1 MINLS
6 EFGVKYNRAVMSVLL
21 GLMLFGAI
29 SYFTLPAQEDPSIKI
44 REAVISTNFPGM
56 PAQQIELLVTKTIEE
71 GVRNVDEV
79 KEIRSVS
86 VLGSSTVY
94 VQLHD
99 RYFDLDQIWD
109 KVRNELDKVSSQLPE
124 GTQTPFVNDNF
135 GDVSILTVALQADK
149 GVGMAELFD
158 IAQHARDE
166 LYLVS
171 GVQSVNILGTQ
182 QENIVIEASD
192 VKASQMGIAPSQFI
206 AVLQNENVIRPGGI
220 IDIDGKSFNVAPS
233 GNFDTLDAIRDV
245 VFVLDDPSQSIRLRD
260 IATVYR
266 DTIDPPHQTAYFDGK
281 PAIVLAISKSDRYSV
296 TEVSPRI
303 EAKLQILNQIV
314 PVGVEFNT
322 ITRQADQVEN
332 AVEGVSKSVIQ
343 TLAIVLGVVI
353 LFLGFRI
360 GLIVGAIVPAVI
372 LIVLAILNFSGMA
385 LERMSLAT
393 LIISLGLLVD
403 NGIVVAEDFKKR
415 LELGQKRS
423 NIVREIGS
431 TLSIP
436 LLTSSATTM
445 LVFLPLMLA
454 ESSSG
459 EYTRS
464 ISIVIIYALV
474 ISWLLSLIVT
484 PYLCY
489 LFIKDNQ
496 EQVLD
501 GDNSGSSELSNAGIS
516 RAVAK
521 NASNKKTT
529 LQEKM
534 SHFFDYLNTGYRHF
548 LNAILKQRALF
559 MLAIVGMF
567 MIAGLVLNTVPVKF
581 FPDSDR
587 AQVLAYIDLPAG
599 STMRET
605 GRNLEKVFTLLDN
618 EERYKQV
625 QNYAAYG
632 GFGGPR
638 FVLSLTPI
646 TPESNKAFLML
657 NLTDRAHQDQVIAN
671 LREDFAAQ
679 LPNLQVRVTKMF
691 LGPSD
696 SNKIDIQVIGPD
708 RDVIFNAAQEVK
720 NIMLS
725 LNGTVEV
732 KDDWENKVSQIS
744 VQIDQARAK
753 RAGVT
758 SADVALSLQTFYSGV
773 TVSEFREGD
782 DLLPIIVRGEKHD
795 RVDFSRIYGISVYSQ
810 SRNVNVPIE
819 QIATID
825 FVPQYGRIAREDL
838 FRTVTI
844 EGKNLFLT
852 AEDMVP
858 LLQPKLDELVASLP
872 LSHRIEWDGV
882 VKESKEAQQSLNANI
897 PICLTIV
904 ALILIAQFN
913 SYRRAG
919 IIILTVPLILIGAV
933 VGLLL
938 SGANFGFMVI
948 LGLYALAGIIV
959 NNAIVLIDRIDI
971 ERNDDDNHNDFD
983 VLVSASI
990 HRLRPIIMSTT
1001 TTVLGL
1007 LPLILSQDAL
1017 FYGMASAIAFGL
1029 AVGTLLT
1036 LGVVPVLYSLF
1047 FDITQDKHA

>member
-6 EFGVKYNRAVMSVLL
+6 EFGVKYNRTVMSVVL
-21 GLMLFGAI
+21 GLMLFGAL

-44 REAVISTNFPGM
+44 REAVISTKFPGM
-56 PAQQIELLVTKTIEE
+56 PAEKIELLVTKTIEE

-86 VLGSSTVY
+86 VLGESTVY
-94 VQLHD
+94 VQLYE

-109 KVRNELDKVSSQLPE
+109 KVRNELDKVAGQLPE
-124 GTQTPFVNDNF
+124 GTLAPFVNDNF
-135 GDVSILTVALQADK
+135 GDVAIMTVALQAES
-149 GVGMAELFD
+149 GIGMGELFD
-158 IAQHARDE
+158 MAQHARDE

-171 GVQSVNILGTQ
+171 GVQSVNILGAQ
-182 QENIVIEASD
+182 QENIIIEVSD
-192 VKASQMGIAPSQFI
+192 AKASQLGIAPSQLI
-206 AVLQNENVIRPGGI
+206 SVLQTENVIRPGGI

-233 GNFDTLDAIRDV
+233 GNFEDLSDIKNVVFPLSDPSQTIRLTDVANVYRDV
-245 VFVLDDPSQSIRLRD
+245 V
-260 IATVYR
+260 
-266 DTIDPPHQTAYFDGK
+266 DPPHQTAYFNGQS
-281 PAIVLAISKSDRYSV
+281 AIVLAIAKNDRYSV
-296 TEVSPRI
+296 TEVTPRI
-303 EAKLQILNQIV
+303 ESKLDELNQIV
-314 PVGVEFNT
+314 PLGMNFNT
-322 ITRQADQVEN
+322 ITRQAEQVEN

-360 GLIVGAIVPAVI
+360 GLIVGAIVPAVV

-415 LELGQKRS
+415 LEKGEKRQD
-423 NIVREIGS
+423 IVRSIGS
-431 TLSIP
+431 TLAIP

-474 ISWLLSLIVT
+474 VSWLLSLMVT

-489 LFIKDNQ
+489 LFIKDR
-496 EQVLD
+496 VPD
-501 GDNSGSSELSNAGIS
+501 GNTDNKDSSSVSPQQKIQN
-516 RAVAK
+516 VF
-521 NASNKKTT
+521 N
-529 LQEKM
+529 
-534 SHFFDYLNTGYRHF
+534 HLNTAYGKLLQR
-548 LNAILKQRALF
+548 ILRMRALF
-559 MLAIVGMF
+559 MVSIVGLF
-567 MIAGLVLNTVPVKF
+567 ILAGMAMGIVPVKF

-605 GRNLEKVFTLLDN
+605 ERKLKEVFTLLEN
-618 EERYKQV
+618 EDRYSEV
-625 QNYAAYG
+625 SNYAAYG

-657 NLTDRAHQDQVIAN
+657 NISDRQHQNKVISN
-671 LREDFAAQ
+671 LREDFASL
-679 LPNLQVRVTKMF
+679 LPSLQVRVTKMF

-708 RDVIFNAAQEVK
+708 RDVIYEAAQEVK
-720 NIMLS
+720 QIMRD

-732 KDDWENKVSQIS
+732 RDDWENKITQVD

-753 RAGVT
+753 RAGVS
-758 SADVALSLQTFYSGV
+758 SADVARSLQTFYSGV
-773 TVSEFREGD
+773 TISEYREGD
-782 DLLPIIVRGEKHD
+782 DLLPIIVRGDKQD
-795 RVDFSRIYGISVYSQ
+795 RLDLSRIYGINVYSQ

-819 QIATID
+819 QIANISFT
-825 FVPQYGRIAREDL
+825 PKYGRIAREDL

-844 EGKNLFLT
+844 EGKNLFFT

-858 LLQPKLDELVASLP
+858 MLQPKLDELSASLP
-872 LSHRIEWDGV
+872 LSHRIEFDGV
-882 VKESKEAQQSLNANI
+882 VKESKESQASLNANI
-897 PICLTIV
+897 PLCLTIV

-919 IIILTVPLILIGAV
+919 IVILTVPLILIGAV
-933 VGLLL
+933 IGLLV

-959 NNAIVLIDRIDI
+959 NNAIVLIDRIEI
-971 ERNDDDNHNDFD
+971 ERNDESHSNDFD
-983 VLVSASI
+983 ALISASI

-1001 TTVLGL
+1001 TTILGL
-1007 LPLILSQDAL
+1007 LPLIISQDPL

-1029 AVGTLLT
+1029 GIGTILT
-1036 LGVVPVLYSLF
+1036 LGVVPVMYSLF
-1047 FDITQDKHA
+1047 FGIKAKTV

>member
-1 MINLS
+1 VINLS
-6 EFGVKYNRAVMSVLL
+6 EFGVKYNRTVMSVVL
-21 GLMLFGAI
+21 GLMLFGAL

-44 REAVISTNFPGM
+44 REAVISTKFPGM
-56 PAQQIELLVTKTIEE
+56 PAEKIELLVTKTIEE

-86 VLGSSTVY
+86 VLGESTVY
-94 VQLHD
+94 VQLYE

-109 KVRNELDKVSSQLPE
+109 KVRNELDKVAGQLPE
-124 GTQTPFVNDNF
+124 GTLAPFVNDNF
-135 GDVSILTVALQADK
+135 GDVAIMTVALQAES
-149 GVGMAELFD
+149 GIGMGELFD
-158 IAQHARDE
+158 MAQHARDE

-171 GVQSVNILGTQ
+171 GVQSVNILGAQ
-182 QENIVIEASD
+182 QENIIIEVSD
-192 VKASQMGIAPSQFI
+192 AKASQLGIAPSQLI
-206 AVLQNENVIRPGGI
+206 SVLQTENVIRPGGI

-233 GNFDTLDAIRDV
+233 GNFEDLSDIKNVVFPLSDPSQTIRLTDVANVYRDV
-245 VFVLDDPSQSIRLRD
+245 V
-260 IATVYR
+260 
-266 DTIDPPHQTAYFDGK
+266 DPPHQTAYFNGQS
-281 PAIVLAISKSDRYSV
+281 AIVLAIAKNDRYSV
-296 TEVSPRI
+296 TEVTPRI
-303 EAKLQILNQIV
+303 ESKLDELNQIV
-314 PVGVEFNT
+314 PLGMNFNT
-322 ITRQADQVEN
+322 ITRQAEQVEN

-360 GLIVGAIVPAVI
+360 GLIVGAIVPAVV

-415 LELGQKRS
+415 LEKGEKRQD
-423 NIVREIGS
+423 IVRSIGS
-431 TLSIP
+431 TLAIP

-474 ISWLLSLIVT
+474 VSWLLSLMVT

-489 LFIKDNQ
+489 LFIKDR
-496 EQVLD
+496 VPD
-501 GDNSGSSELSNAGIS
+501 GNTDNKDSSSVSPQQKIQN
-516 RAVAK
+516 VF
-521 NASNKKTT
+521 N
-529 LQEKM
+529 
-534 SHFFDYLNTGYRHF
+534 HLNTAYGKLLQR
-548 LNAILKQRALF
+548 ILRMRALF
-559 MLAIVGMF
+559 MVSIVGLF
-567 MIAGLVLNTVPVKF
+567 ILAGMAMGIVPVKF

-605 GRNLEKVFTLLDN
+605 ERKLKEVFTLLEN
-618 EERYKQV
+618 EDRYSEV
-625 QNYAAYG
+625 SNYAAYG

-657 NLTDRAHQDQVIAN
+657 NISDRQHQDKVISN
-671 LREDFAAQ
+671 LREDFASL
-679 LPNLQVRVTKMF
+679 LPSLQVRVTKMF

-708 RDVIFNAAQEVK
+708 RDVIYEAAQEVK
-720 NIMLS
+720 QIMRD

-732 KDDWENKVSQIS
+732 RDDWENKITQVD

-753 RAGVT
+753 RAGVS
-758 SADVALSLQTFYSGV
+758 SADVARSLQTFYSGV
-773 TVSEFREGD
+773 TISEYREGD
-782 DLLPIIVRGEKHD
+782 DLLPIIVRGDKQD
-795 RVDFSRIYGISVYSQ
+795 RLDLSRIYGINVYSQ

-819 QIATID
+819 QIANISFT
-825 FVPQYGRIAREDL
+825 PKYGRIAREDL

-844 EGKNLFLT
+844 EGKNLFFT

-858 LLQPKLDELVASLP
+858 MLQPKLDELSASLP
-872 LSHRIEWDGV
+872 LSHRIEFDGV
-882 VKESKEAQQSLNANI
+882 VKESKESQASLNANI
-897 PICLTIV
+897 PLCLTIV

-919 IIILTVPLILIGAV
+919 IVILTVPLILIGAV
-933 VGLLL
+933 IGLLV

-959 NNAIVLIDRIDI
+959 NNAIVLIDRIEI
-971 ERNDDDNHNDFD
+971 ERNDESHSNDFD
-983 VLVSASI
+983 ALISASI

-1001 TTVLGL
+1001 TTILGL
-1007 LPLILSQDAL
+1007 LPLIISQDPL

-1029 AVGTLLT
+1029 GIGTILT
-1036 LGVVPVLYSLF
+1036 LGVVPVMYSLF
-1047 FDITQDKHA
+1047 FGIKAKTV

>member
-6 EFGVKYNRAVMSVLL
+6 EFGVKYNRTVMSVVL
-21 GLMLFGAI
+21 GLMLFGAL

-44 REAVISTNFPGM
+44 REAVISTKFPGM
-56 PAQQIELLVTKTIEE
+56 PAEKIELLVTKTIEE

-86 VLGSSTVY
+86 VLGESTVY
-94 VQLHD
+94 VQLYE

-109 KVRNELDKVSSQLPE
+109 KVRNELDKVAGQLPE
-124 GTQTPFVNDNF
+124 GTLAPFVNDNF
-135 GDVSILTVALQADK
+135 GDVAIMTVALQAES
-149 GVGMAELFD
+149 GIGMGELFD
-158 IAQHARDE
+158 MAQHARDE

-171 GVQSVNILGTQ
+171 GVQSVNILGAQ
-182 QENIVIEASD
+182 QENIIIEVSD
-192 VKASQMGIAPSQFI
+192 AKASQLGIAPSQLI
-206 AVLQNENVIRPGGI
+206 SVLQTENVIRPGGI

-233 GNFDTLDAIRDV
+233 GNFEDLSDIKNVVFPLSDPSQTIRLTDVANVYRDV
-245 VFVLDDPSQSIRLRD
+245 V
-260 IATVYR
+260 
-266 DTIDPPHQTAYFDGK
+266 DPPHQTAYFNGQS
-281 PAIVLAISKSDRYSV
+281 AIVLAIAKNDRYSV
-296 TEVSPRI
+296 TEVTPRI
-303 EAKLQILNQIV
+303 ESKLDELNQIV
-314 PVGVEFNT
+314 PLGMNFNT
-322 ITRQADQVEN
+322 ITRQAEQVEN

-360 GLIVGAIVPAVI
+360 GLIVGAIVPAVV

-415 LELGQKRS
+415 LEKGEKRQD
-423 NIVREIGS
+423 IVRSIGS
-431 TLSIP
+431 TLAIP

-474 ISWLLSLIVT
+474 VSWLLSLMVT

-489 LFIKDNQ
+489 LFIKDR
-496 EQVLD
+496 VPD
-501 GDNSGSSELSNAGIS
+501 GNTDNKDSSSVSPQQKIQN
-516 RAVAK
+516 VF
-521 NASNKKTT
+521 N
-529 LQEKM
+529 
-534 SHFFDYLNTGYRHF
+534 HLNTAYGKLLQR
-548 LNAILKQRALF
+548 ILRMRALF
-559 MLAIVGMF
+559 MVSIVGLF
-567 MIAGLVLNTVPVKF
+567 ILAGMAMGIVPVKF

-605 GRNLEKVFTLLDN
+605 ERKLKEVFTLLEN
-618 EERYKQV
+618 EDRYSEV
-625 QNYAAYG
+625 SNYAAYG

-657 NLTDRAHQDQVIAN
+657 NISDRQHQDKVISN
-671 LREDFAAQ
+671 LREDFASL
-679 LPNLQVRVTKMF
+679 LPSLQVRVTKMF

-708 RDVIFNAAQEVK
+708 RDVIYEAAQEVK
-720 NIMLS
+720 QIMRD

-732 KDDWENKVSQIS
+732 RDDWENKITQVD

-753 RAGVT
+753 RAGVS
-758 SADVALSLQTFYSGV
+758 SADVARSLQTFYSGV
-773 TVSEFREGD
+773 TISEYREGD
-782 DLLPIIVRGEKHD
+782 DLLPIIVRGDKQD
-795 RVDFSRIYGISVYSQ
+795 RLDLSRIYGINVYSQ

-819 QIATID
+819 QIANISFT
-825 FVPQYGRIAREDL
+825 PKYGRIAREDL

-844 EGKNLFLT
+844 EGKNLFFT

-858 LLQPKLDELVASLP
+858 MLQPKLDELSASLP
-872 LSHRIEWDGV
+872 LSHRIEFDGV
-882 VKESKEAQQSLNANI
+882 VKESKESQASLNANI
-897 PICLTIV
+897 PLCLTIV

-919 IIILTVPLILIGAV
+919 IVILTVPLILIGAV
-933 VGLLL
+933 IGLLV

-959 NNAIVLIDRIDI
+959 NNAIVLIDRIEI
-971 ERNDDDNHNDFD
+971 ERNDESHSNDFD
-983 VLVSASI
+983 ALISASI

-1001 TTVLGL
+1001 TTILGL
-1007 LPLILSQDAL
+1007 LPLIISQDPL

-1029 AVGTLLT
+1029 GIGTILT
-1036 LGVVPVLYSLF
+1036 LGVVPVMYSLF
-1047 FDITQDKHA
+1047 FGIKAKTV

>member
-6 EFGVKYNRAVMSVLL
+6 EFGVKYNRIVMSVVI
-21 GLMLFGAI
+21 GLMLFGAL

-44 REAVISTNFPGM
+44 REAVISTKFPGM
-56 PAQQIELLVTKTIEE
+56 PAEKIELLVTKTIEE

-86 VLGSSTVY
+86 VLGESTVY
-94 VQLHD
+94 VQLYE

-109 KVRNELDKVSSQLPE
+109 KVRNELDKVSGQLPE
-124 GTQTPFVNDNF
+124 GTLAPFVNDNF
-135 GDVSILTVALQADK
+135 GDVAIMTVALQAES
-149 GVGMAELFD
+149 GIGMGELFD
-158 IAQHARDE
+158 MAQHARDE

-171 GVQSVNILGTQ
+171 GVQSVNILGAQ
-182 QENIVIEASD
+182 QENIIIEVSD
-192 VKASQMGIAPSQFI
+192 AKASQLGIAPSQLI
-206 AVLQNENVIRPGGI
+206 SVLQTENVIRPGGI
-220 IDIDGKSFNVAPS
+220 IDIDGKSFNVVPS
-233 GNFDTLDAIRDV
+233 GNFEDLSDLKNVVFPLSDPSQTIRLTDVANVYRDV
-245 VFVLDDPSQSIRLRD
+245 V
-260 IATVYR
+260 
-266 DTIDPPHQTAYFDGK
+266 DPPHQTAYFNGQS
-281 PAIVLAISKSDRYSV
+281 AIVLAIAKNDRYSV
-296 TEVSPRI
+296 TEVTPRI
-303 EAKLQILNQIV
+303 ESKLDELNQIV
-314 PVGVEFNT
+314 PLGMNFST
-322 ITRQADQVEN
+322 ITRQAEQVEN

-360 GLIVGAIVPAVI
+360 GLIVGAIVPAVV

-415 LELGQKRS
+415 LEKGEKRQD
-423 NIVREIGS
+423 IVRSIGS
-431 TLSIP
+431 TLAIP

-474 ISWLLSLIVT
+474 VSWLLSMMVT

-489 LFIKDNQ
+489 LFIKDG
-496 EQVLD
+496 EV
-501 GDNSGSSELSNAGIS
+501 SK
-516 RAVAK
+516 AK
-521 NASNKKTT
+521 TSAKSKENTSVSPQQKIQNVFN
-529 LQEKM
+529 
-534 SHFFDYLNTGYRHF
+534 HLNTAYGKLLHR
-548 LNAILKQRALF
+548 ILRMRALF
-559 MLAIVGMF
+559 MVSIVGLF
-567 MIAGLVLNTVPVKF
+567 ILAGMAMGIVPVKF

-605 GRNLEKVFTLLDN
+605 ERKLKQVFAILEN
-618 EERYKQV
+618 QERYSEV
-625 QNYAAYG
+625 SNYAAYG

-657 NLTDRAHQDQVIAN
+657 NISDRQHQNQVISN
-671 LREDFAAQ
+671 LREDFASL
-679 LPNLQVRVTKMF
+679 LPSLQVRVTKMF

-708 RDVIFNAAQEVK
+708 RDVIYEAAQEVK
-720 NIMLS
+720 KIMRD

-732 KDDWENKVSQIS
+732 RDDWENKITQVD

-753 RAGVT
+753 RAGVS
-758 SADVALSLQTFYSGV
+758 SADVARSLQTFYSGV
-773 TVSEFREGD
+773 TISEYREGD
-782 DLLPIIVRGEKHD
+782 DLLPIIVRGDKQD
-795 RVDFSRIYGISVYSQ
+795 RLDLSRIYGINVYSQ

-819 QIATID
+819 QIANISFT
-825 FVPQYGRIAREDL
+825 PKYGRIAREDL

-844 EGKNLFLT
+844 EGKNLFFT

-858 LLQPKLDELVASLP
+858 MLQPHLDELSASLP
-872 LSHRIEWDGV
+872 LSHRIEFDGV
-882 VKESKEAQQSLNANI
+882 VKESKESQASLNANI
-897 PICLTIV
+897 PLCLTIV

-919 IIILTVPLILIGAV
+919 IVILTVPLILIGAV
-933 VGLLL
+933 IGLLV

-959 NNAIVLIDRIDI
+959 NNAIVLIDRIEI
-971 ERNDDDNHNDFD
+971 ERDNKSHGNDFD
-983 VLVSASI
+983 ALISASI

-1001 TTVLGL
+1001 TTILGL
-1007 LPLILSQDAL
+1007 LPLIISQDPL

-1029 AVGTLLT
+1029 GVGTILT
-1036 LGVVPVLYSLF
+1036 LGVVPVIYSLF
-1047 FDITQDKHA
+1047 FGIKAKA